1 METGW
6 TLEEIRKLPVELKF
20 IYACFIAAERKKEAE
35 MMKEYENK
43 IKATRGVP
51 GEGTEI
57 NLKFVDENK
66 FYSRLG
72 GDE

>member
-6 TLEEIRKLPVELKF
+6 THEEIKNMPWELKL
-20 IYACFIAAERKKEAE
+20 IYVYFIAAERKKEE
-35 MMKEYENK
+35 ELMKEYESK
-43 IKATRGVP
+43 INAARGVP

-57 NLKFVDENK
+57 NLKFIDENK